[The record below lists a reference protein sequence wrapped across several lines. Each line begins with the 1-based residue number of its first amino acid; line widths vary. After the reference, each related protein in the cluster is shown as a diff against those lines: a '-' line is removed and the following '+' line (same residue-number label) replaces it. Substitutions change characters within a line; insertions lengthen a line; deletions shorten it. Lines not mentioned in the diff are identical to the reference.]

1 VESDL
6 PTAEWLSANNADLTV
21 KDKDG
26 LTGLQ
31 LDADEGHLMMVKWL
45 AEENVAIDA
54 KDNGGMMTA
63 LHYAAHKGHL
73 EIVIWLVESGRADV
87 DGVDNKR
94 KTASDVAKDK
104 EIPIFGDRPIYL

>member
-1 VESDL
+1 
-6 PTAEWLSANNADLTV
+6 
-21 KDKDG
+21 
-26 LTGLQ
+26 
-31 LDADEGHLMMVKWL
+31 
-45 AEENVAIDA
+45 
-54 KDNGGMMTA
+54 MMTA

-104 EIPIFGDRPIYL
+104 EIGRFLEIGRFIFDHRQDNVQK